1 MTRSRISPELRAAWD
16 ATEAAPDEPDAADL
30 KARDARRQA
39 PPQRQGQDR
48 AKGKTTGRQA
58 GDRFAVLN
66 AFVDFTLRELTRAEL
81 AVWLALYRD
90 TKAADGLART
100 SQADLARRAGVNV
113 RTAKR
118 AVAKLCRRGLLA
130 VAYRGSLRR
139 GPSAYR
145 VRAMERDAKK

>member
-1 MTRSRISPELRAAWD
+1 MTSRIPPELRRAWD
-16 ATEAAPDEPDAADL
+16 ATEAAPDEPDAADRTERAAVG
-30 KARDARRQA
+30 KSK
-39 PPQRQGQDR
+39 
-48 AKGKTTGRQA
+48 AKGTAAGRQA
-58 GDRFAVLN
+58 ADRFAVLN

-100 SQADLARRAGVNV
+100 SQADLARRAGVNLGTV
-113 RTAKR
+113 KR
-118 AVAKLCRRGLLA
+118 ALAKLCRRGLLA

-145 VRAMERDAKK
+145 VRPLTKDYKK